1 MQLLICRFKSFN
13 FLLNLQILLTES
25 RRNVMCLDS
34 QDESTSRCNTGGLVI
49 NFSSK
54 YLVSIKSALVKQRQ
68 VDESR
73 ESEKMKTVRNQVNF
87 ITYKLT
93 ILTTSRNV
101 EAFGEVDT

>member
-25 RRNVMCLDS
+25 GRNVMCLDS
-34 QDESTSRCNTGGLVI
+34 QDKSTSRCNTGGLVI
-49 NFSSK
+49 NFLSK

-73 ESEKMKTVRNQVNF
+73 ESGKTQTVQNQVNVF
-87 ITYKLT
+87 VFENYVQINDSHDE
-93 ILTTSRNV
+93 SRCRSML
-101 EAFGEVDT
+101 